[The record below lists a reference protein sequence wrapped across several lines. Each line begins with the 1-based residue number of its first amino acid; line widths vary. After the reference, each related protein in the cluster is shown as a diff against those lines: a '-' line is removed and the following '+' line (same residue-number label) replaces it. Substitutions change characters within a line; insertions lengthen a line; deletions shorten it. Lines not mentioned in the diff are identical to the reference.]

1 MSCAMRR
8 VHSRGSPAA
17 PPGPAPRPR
26 TLALALLLPFLAVEG
41 VVPARASEVETYVQ
55 APTGPRAGASLAS
68 PIAAALTTAPI
79 RVDGKLDEASWQ
91 RAALFDAFV
100 QSYPHAGGSPSERTE
115 LRVLYDANYVYVGV
129 VARDS
134 QPARIDRRLGRRDS
148 SFTTDA
154 VQLIID
160 STHDHRTAC
169 SFALSAGGVQRDGLF
184 YDDRNFTSDWD
195 AVWEGEAGS
204 VLDGW
209 VAELAIPLSV
219 MRFPEAP
226 VQTWGFSVR
235 RQIARLNE
243 EVESVDNPRT
253 SNATVSRLGHLTG
266 MVNLRPRIS
275 VELAPYVAM
284 RGVLRPQFSDP
295 ARPEPRMFDPI
306 LDVGLDLKASLTSSL
321 TFNATV
327 NPDFGQVEAD
337 QIIQNLSTFEIQRTE
352 KRPFFTQG
360 LEFFKALGSATE
372 QVPQSLFYSRRIG
385 LTTPILG
392 AAKLTGNLT
401 DAISVG
407 LLDALVTGPWQAQD
421 EEDPD
426 RRWRFHPSRPFR
438 WGPNNALPAEPQ
450 PTTNFLAAVVHGSV
464 GPSSRVG
471 GSLTSALPLAGRC
484 TEEEAAADRP
494 PEECTGRGGTAAA
507 ADFDLRTEDSEYGVL
522 GQLAGSRTVGGPP
535 QRVLPDGTSL
545 DRGDLGYGGYVR
557 AGRFGGEGFRWTAGY
572 DYSAPTLDLNATG
585 FQRTQN
591 EQAPQLT
598 LRYESSQRHGPFEGL
613 SGRLGGSARWTTDG
627 RALHRGSSINSA
639 LAVTLPSFDQ
649 LGVEWGLDAGGYDI
663 RELGATGV
671 PLQQDTATFFSIFGE
686 SNGNRAL
693 SLNGYLLAARY
704 GRGPLDAAWGATGSL
719 SASLR
724 PHPALEM
731 GLQATADRTDY
742 PPRFIAQRADGSFLL
757 GVLRSTFFST
767 TLRQQWLVRPR
778 LTLQGYAQLF
788 VSHAQYGPFFTTPA
802 DATRQPIRFS
812 AMQPADAEELRAYDV
827 ALNLNLVLRWEYQ
840 RGATLFLV
848 FTHAQQ
854 GLPPSDGELAPATLA
869 PRELIDGPADDAI
882 LLKWS
887 YLWSS

>member
-1 MSCAMRR
+1 
-8 VHSRGSPAA
+8 VHPAQS
-17 PPGPAPRPR
+17 PRPR
-26 TLALALLLPFLAVEG
+26 THAAALLLLLGSTAS
-41 VVPARASEVETYVQ
+41 ARASEVEAYVQ
-55 APTGPRAGASLAS
+55 APGPSPTLAVQVP
-68 PIAAALTTAPI
+68 PIAATLTAIPI
-79 RVDGKLDEASWQ
+79 HIDGKLDESSWQ
-91 RAALFDAFV
+91 KAELFDAFV
-100 QSYPHAGGSPSERTE
+100 QSYPHAGGSPSLRTE
-115 LRVLYDANYVYVGV
+115 LRVLYDADYVYVGV

-134 QPARIDRRLGRRDS
+134 RPALIDRRLGRRDS
-148 SFTTDA
+148 AFTTDA

-169 SFALSAGGVQRDGLF
+169 SFTLSAGGVQRDGLF
-184 YDDRNFTSDWD
+184 YDDRNFTTDWD

-204 VLDGW
+204 VDDGW
-209 VAELAIPLSV
+209 VAEFAIPLSV
-219 MRFPEAP
+219 LRFPQAP

-266 MVNLRPRIS
+266 MANLRPRIA

-284 RGVLRPQFSDP
+284 RGVMRPQFSDP
-295 ARPEPRMFDPI
+295 ARPEPRLFDPI
-306 LDVGLDLKASLTSSL
+306 LDLGLDLKAALTSNL
-321 TFNATV
+321 TLNATI

-360 LEFFKALGSATE
+360 LEFFKALGTATE

-385 LTTPILG
+385 LTTPVLG
-392 AAKLTGNLT
+392 AAKLTGNVT
-401 DAISVG
+401 DDVSVG
-407 LLDALVTGPWQAQD
+407 ILDALVTGPWQTQD
-421 EEDPD
+421 EGDPD

-438 WGPNNALPAEPQ
+438 LGPNNTLPSAPQ

-464 GPSSRVG
+464 GPSSRIG
-471 GSLTSALPLAGRC
+471 GSLASALPLAGRC
-484 TEEEAAADRP
+484 TNEETTAERP
-494 PEECTGRGGTAAA
+494 PEECAGRGGTAAA

-535 QRVLPDGTSL
+535 RRVLPDGTSL
-545 DRGDLGYGGYVR
+545 DRGDVGYGGYLR

-572 DYSAPTLDLNATG
+572 DYSAPELDLNATG

-591 EQAPQLT
+591 EQTPQLT
-598 LRYESSQRHGPFEGL
+598 LRYESSRRRGPFEAM
-613 SGRLGGSARWTTDG
+613 SARLGGSTRWSTDG
-627 RALHRGSSINSA
+627 RGLRRGSSLNSA
-639 LAVTLPSFDQ
+639 LAITLPSFDQ
-649 LGVEWGLDAGGYDI
+649 LGVEWGLDAGGYDL
-663 RELGATGV
+663 RELGTTGV

-693 SLNGYLLAARY
+693 SVNGYLLAARY
-704 GRGPLDAAWGATGSL
+704 GRGPLDATWGATGSL

-731 GLQATADRTDY
+731 GLQVTADRTEY
-742 PPRFIAQRADGSFLL
+742 PPRFIEQRADGSFLL
-757 GVLRSTFFST
+757 GALRSTFFSA

-788 VSHAQYGPFFTTPA
+788 VSHAQYGPFFEA
-802 DATRQPIRFS
+802 ASDAARSPVRFS
-812 AMQPADAEELRAYDV
+812 AMQPTEAEGDPEAVRAYDV

-840 RGATLFLV
+840 RGSTFFIV

-854 GLPPSDGELAPATLA
+854 GLPPPDGEMAPATLA
-869 PRELIDGPADDAI
+869 PKRLLSGPADDAI

-887 YLWSS
+887 YLWAS